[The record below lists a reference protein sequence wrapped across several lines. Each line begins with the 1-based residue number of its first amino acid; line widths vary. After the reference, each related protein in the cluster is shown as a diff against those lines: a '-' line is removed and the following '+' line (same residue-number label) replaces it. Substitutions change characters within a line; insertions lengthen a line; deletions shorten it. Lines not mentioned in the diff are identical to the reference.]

1 MYIME
6 TVILND
12 TVQNLEQ
19 IIGIALIIKIVEIR
33 VAIWQRSIP
42 VIKVEKQ

>member
-42 VIKVEKQ
+42 VIKVEK

>member
-33 VAIWQRSIP
+33 VAIWQRSIS
-42 VIKVEKQ
+42 VIKVEK